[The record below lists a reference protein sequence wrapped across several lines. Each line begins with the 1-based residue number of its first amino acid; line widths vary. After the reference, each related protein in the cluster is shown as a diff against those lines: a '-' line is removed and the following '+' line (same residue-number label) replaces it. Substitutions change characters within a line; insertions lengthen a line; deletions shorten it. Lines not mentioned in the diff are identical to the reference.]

1 MMISSRSSTII
12 AMMTTAITTITTI
25 GRGSAAPKKR
35 GLRVTAGR

>member
-12 AMMTTAITTITTI
+12 AMMTTAITTI